1 MYLYQVSMEKIAHL
15 VEWITS
21 LGGYANTKTK
31 RFLRYTFSGT
41 STFVLDFLLLWFLN
55 GALNIHY
62 IPAATVSYILATV
75 VHYYIVRNWAFTGT
89 KRQIIV
95 GYIYFSIIA
104 GAGLGLNIL
113 LLAFFVEI
121 VSVHTLLARLISGIF
136 VGIWNYILNLFLN
149 FKTHGQQL

>member
-1 MYLYQVSMEKIAHL
+1 MKKIVYFL
-15 VEWITS
+15 EWITS
-21 LGGYANTKTK
+21 LGGYADTKTR

-62 IPAATVSYILATV
+62 IPAATVSYTLATV

-95 GYIYFSIIA
+95 GYVYFSIIV
-104 GAGLGLNIL
+104 GAGLVLNLL

-121 VSVHTLLARLISGIF
+121 ISVHILLARFISGIF
-136 VGIWNYILNLFLN
+136 VGIWNYALNLFLN
-149 FKTHGQQL
+149 FKTHEQQL

>member
-1 MYLYQVSMEKIAHL
+1 MKKIVYFL
-15 VEWITS
+15 EWITS
-21 LGGYANTKTK
+21 LGGYADTKTR

-95 GYIYFSIIA
+95 GYVYFSIIV
-104 GAGLGLNIL
+104 GAGLVLNLL

-121 VSVHTLLARLISGIF
+121 ISVHILLARFISGIF
-136 VGIWNYILNLFLN
+136 VGIWNYALNLFLN
-149 FKTHGQQL
+149 FKTHEQQL

>member
-1 MYLYQVSMEKIAHL
+1 MSYLKKSLNY
-15 VEWITS
+15 ITS
-21 LGGYANTKTK
+21 LGGYADTKTK

-62 IPAATVSYILATV
+62 IPAVTVSYILATV

-89 KRQIIV
+89 KRQVLV
-95 GYIYFSIIA
+95 GYVYFSIIV
-104 GAGLGLNIL
+104 GAGLVLNIL

-121 VSVHTLLARLISGIF
+121 ISVHILLARFISGIF
-136 VGIWNYILNLFLN
+136 VGIWNYALNLFLN